1 MQEIAAS
8 QVNPRTPMLT
18 AKLTVTVS
26 GCHDSKRYLKALI
39 HTLQVHAK
47 PAATNEC
54 SVIENACLKTVHIK
68 RVQNKVKVNGCS
80 EYCTF
85 FRISGDVYSSL

>member
-1 MQEIAAS
+1 MPTLDVGLPYYAGVMQEIAAAAAS

-26 GCHDSKRYLKALI
+26 GCHDLKRYLKALI

-54 SVIENACLKTVHIK
+54 SVIENAPAA
-68 RVQNKVKVNGCS
+68 
-80 EYCTF
+80 
-85 FRISGDVYSSL
+85 